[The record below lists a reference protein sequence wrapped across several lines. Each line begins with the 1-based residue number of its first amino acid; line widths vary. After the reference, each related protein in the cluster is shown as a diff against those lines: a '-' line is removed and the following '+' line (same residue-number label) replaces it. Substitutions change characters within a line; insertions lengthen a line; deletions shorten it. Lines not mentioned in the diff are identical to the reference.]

1 MNNSLM
7 RSRYPR
13 WKQFGSRIR
22 DGKKS
27 DPGSGFK
34 IPDPQ
39 HRLFISVADP
49 SLFGVHPDPRIH
61 ASDLNT
67 ILSAFLLFEGIF
79 TSLFKDKKV
88 KRVTK

>member
-1 MNNSLM
+1 ME
-7 RSRYPR
+7 
-13 WKQFGSRIR
+13 KSRIR
-22 DGKKS
+22 DPGLKS
-27 DPGSGFK
+27 RIRNTGF
-34 IPDPQ
+34 
-39 HRLFISVADP
+39 LSV
-49 SLFGVHPDPRIH
+49 LRIRNILVLIRIRRSH